1 MTPAAPRA
9 RTRLGLGLLVVVLTA
24 LLTPGPATAGVPD
37 RPLRVLTYNIHHGVG
52 DDGVLDLERIA
63 RVVEDSGADVVGLQ
77 EVDRHWSAR
86 SAWVDQPAWL
96 AERLDLHVAYAANLD
111 LDPVNPGEPR
121 RQFGTAILSRF
132 PIKDSVN
139 TLLPKFPGQEQ
150 RGLLEA
156 ELKVRAVPVVVA
168 VTHLTSNNK
177 PERQQQAERI
187 IELLGGREVPVV
199 LTGDLNAVPSA
210 SEISTLTRVFA
221 DVWTEAG
228 SGPGYTYDTANP
240 TKRIDYVLHSAG
252 VTARAATVLTTN
264 ASDHLPLL
272 ADLTVRRY

>member
-9 RTRLGLGLLVVVLTA
+9 RTPLGLGLLVVVLTA
-24 LLTPGPATAGVPD
+24 LLTPGPAAAGVPD

-86 SAWVDQPAWL
+86 SVWLDQPAWL
-96 AERLDLHVAYAANLD
+96 AERLDMHVAYAAD
-111 LDPVNPGEPR
+111 LD
-121 RQFGTAILSRF
+121 Q
-132 PIKDSVN
+132 
-139 TLLPKFPGQEQ
+139 
-150 RGLLEA
+150 
-156 ELKVRAVPVVVA
+156 
-168 VTHLTSNNK
+168 
-177 PERQQQAERI
+177 PERQQQADRI
-187 IELLGGREVPVV
+187 VELLGGREVPVV

-210 SEISTLTRVFA
+210 SEITTLTRVLA

-228 SGPGYTYDTANP
+228 SGPGYTYETANP

-272 ADLTVRRY
+272 ADLTVRRYRHRCRGPDQLTVHCWRAELVFACCVMFAPSAVEAVVISRPLFTDATV